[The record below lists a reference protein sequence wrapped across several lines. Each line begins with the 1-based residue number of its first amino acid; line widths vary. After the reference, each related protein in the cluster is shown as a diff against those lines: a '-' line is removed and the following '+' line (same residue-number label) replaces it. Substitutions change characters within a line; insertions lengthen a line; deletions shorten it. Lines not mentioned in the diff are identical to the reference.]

1 MLAGPPKSPADIV
14 ANPSPNNVLCT
25 PGSLKKSFPTTAP
38 LVVMS
43 PICSINTTKA
53 IGASAI
59 TPVKVNLGN
68 AVIVSQAPVGKPI
81 QLAS

>member
-1 MLAGPPKSPADIV
+1 
-14 ANPSPNNVLCT
+14 
-25 PGSLKKSFPTTAP
+25 
-38 LVVMS
+38 MS

-59 TPVKVNLGN
+59 TPVKVNFGN
-68 AVIVSQAPVGKPI
+68 VIIVSKAPVGKPS